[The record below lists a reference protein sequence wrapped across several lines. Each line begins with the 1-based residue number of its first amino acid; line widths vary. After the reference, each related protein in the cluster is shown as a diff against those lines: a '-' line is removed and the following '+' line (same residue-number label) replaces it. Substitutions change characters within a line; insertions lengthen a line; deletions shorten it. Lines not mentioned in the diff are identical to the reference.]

1 MSFGTSKVSTFIPHS
16 GPLLYTMPID
26 ALRKEIDRIDEQII
40 DLIAQRQRIAG
51 RIAQAKLLEGVP
63 IHDEERSSL
72 VQERAFNLAVEK
84 NINPLQVQ
92 DIFRILV
99 GMSEERQRECTG
111 DGNLP

>member
-1 MSFGTSKVSTFIPHS
+1 MSFGKSKASTFILHS

-26 ALRKEIDRIDEQII
+26 ALREEIDRIDEQII
-40 DLIAQRQRIAG
+40 DLIARRQRIAG
-51 RIAQAKLLEGVP
+51 HIAQAKLLEGVP

-72 VQERAFNLAVEK
+72 VQEQAFNLAVEK

-92 DIFRILV
+92 TIFRILV
-99 GMSEERQRECTG
+99 EMSEERQRECTG

>member
-1 MSFGTSKVSTFIPHS
+1 MSFGNDQVSTFIPDS
-16 GPLLYTMPID
+16 GPLLYAMPID

-40 DLIAQRQRIAG
+40 DLIAQRQRIAA

-72 VQERAFNLAVEK
+72 VQEQAFNLAVEK

-92 DIFRILV
+92 AVFRILV
-99 GMSEERQRECTG
+99 DMSEERQRECTG

>member
-1 MSFGTSKVSTFIPHS
+1 MSFGNYQVSTFIPDS

-72 VQERAFNLAVEK
+72 VQEQAFNLAVEK

-92 DIFRILV
+92 AVFRILV
-99 GMSEERQRECTG
+99 DMSEERQRECTG

>member
-1 MSFGTSKVSTFIPHS
+1 MSFGNDQVSTFMPDS
-16 GPLLYTMPID
+16 GPLLYAMPID

-40 DLIAQRQRIAG
+40 DLIAQRQRIAA

-72 VQERAFNLAVEK
+72 VQEQAFNLAVEK

-92 DIFRILV
+92 AVFRILV
-99 GMSEERQRECTG
+99 DMSEERQRECTG

>member
-1 MSFGTSKVSTFIPHS
+1 MSFGKIQASTFIPNS

-26 ALRKEIDRIDEQII
+26 ALREDINRIDEQII

-51 RIAQAKLLEGVP
+51 HIAQAKLLEGVP
-63 IHDEERSSL
+63 IHDEERSAR

-92 DIFRILV
+92 AIFGILV
-99 GMSEERQRECTG
+99 DMSEERQRECTG